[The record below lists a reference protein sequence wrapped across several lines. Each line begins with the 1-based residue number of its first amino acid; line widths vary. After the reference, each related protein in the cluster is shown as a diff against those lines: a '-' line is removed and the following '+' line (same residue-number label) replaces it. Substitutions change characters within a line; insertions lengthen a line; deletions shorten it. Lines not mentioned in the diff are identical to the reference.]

1 MTLIEALGVLRERAA
16 YLTERVRAKQN
27 VGWSWEYD
35 ERERAALEM
44 VIAEAERGL
53 TNGGTA

>member
-1 MTLIEALGVLRERAA
+1 MTLTEALGVLRDRAG
-16 YLTERVRAKQN
+16 YLKGRVVAKQA
-27 VGWSWEYD
+27 VGWEYQYD